1 MPDKTTTE
9 TKTEPTVSVDG
20 RKVTWGY
27 SKKISDYGTG
37 VEVSIYMTDMVPEGT
52 DITKFLSGETET
64 AFDLLKA
71 EVWGAHDLEYGFTE
85 AGRPELVVQ
94 VPTPLQ
100 AQVVQAQAAAVL
112 PIPMPQVPDEAL
124 AAPPAAAPL
133 NTAPVAGTLVGV
145 YPEIPTFC
153 KDCGKTEFW
162 DNRVQNDDKITKGK
176 KIGPDFKCKNKE
188 CEGGSGNGS
197 PIYRE
202 GSYDYNQAV
211 GKAPA
216 APAAMQPPAAPP
228 VQPPLTPANITAPE
242 GAPDEAPF

>member
-1 MPDKTTTE
+1 MTDKKTTE
-9 TKTEPTVSVDG
+9 TKTEPTVTLDG
-20 RKVTWGY
+20 RTITWGY
-27 SKKISDYGTG
+27 SKKVQVQEFEP
-37 VEVSIYMTDMVPEGT
+37 VEISIYITDVVPE
-52 DITKFLSGETET
+52 DTEIDMNEYVAASSEG

-100 AQVVQAQAAAVL
+100 EQVAQAQATPVQQAQAQAAG
-112 PIPMPQVPDEAL
+112 VP
-124 AAPPAAAPL
+124 PAPL

-162 DNRVQNDDKITKGK
+162 DNRVQNDDKVNKGQ
-176 KIGPDFKCKNKE
+176 KIGPDFKCKA
-188 CEGGSGNGS
+188 CEGGSGTGK
-197 PIYRE
+197 PIYRP

-211 GKAPA
+211 GKPPA
-216 APAAMQPPAAPP
+216 APATMVPPAPAPETT
-228 VQPPLTPANITAPE
+228 QLPLTPTNIS
-242 GAPDEAPF
+242 APDEAPFE